1 MVDSKQAVQPKM
13 FAADT
18 QAIGL
23 NKSQPSRPQRIS
35 LVLQGGGQ
43 RGIFTAGVIDAF
55 LTRHF
60 DPFEHYYGTSAGALN
75 MSAYVC
81 QQYQY
86 GYRFITQLTTQERFF
101 HLMKYVRRQHHMDL
115 DWALETALPG
125 KETALDMET
134 ARRHLQNRYAYA
146 CATDV
151 DILKPAF
158 FSLTEDNWPD
168 ALKATC
174 AIPLLYP
181 HPVNINEHRYVDG
194 GVTAAIPAK
203 EAFARGADI
212 IVVIRTEPDVEQEKR
227 VDDSGR
233 FLETLRARFETHKPQ
248 FKIADYLTNFEEKYR
263 LARFETFQKE
273 LSKQLGE
280 LSERYKS
287 SREQWV
293 SRVKDSMREKA
304 MQNGGRWLFGGDTI
318 YRLQSLSGKPLST
331 DMLKMFTT
339 HYQSYQ
345 SELQFLANP
354 PARAQVLQIAPNE
367 PLQSSALLS
376 KSEALEADYQ
386 LGLTLGNQFLDQYGD
401 ALVALSSVDNSEFE
415 STSAPMPHQG

>member
-1 MVDSKQAVQPKM
+1 MVDSNQTVQPSALTDNAL
-13 FAADT
+13 AAGV
-18 QAIGL
+18 QSGAY
-23 NKSQPSRPQRIS
+23 SRPQRLS

-43 RGIFTAGVIDAF
+43 RGIFTAGVLDAF
-55 LTRHF
+55 LTHHF
-60 DPFEHYYGTSAGALN
+60 DPFELYFGTSAGALN

-115 DWALETALPG
+115 DWALDKALPG
-125 KETALDMET
+125 KDTALDMEV
-134 ARRHLQNRYAYA
+134 ARRHLQHRYAYA

-151 DILKPAF
+151 DTLQPAF
-158 FSLTEDNWPD
+158 FSLVEDNWPD

-181 HPVNINEHRYVDG
+181 DPVNINDHRYVDG

-212 IVVIRTEPDVEQEKR
+212 IVVIRTEPTVEQSKR
-227 VDDSGR
+227 GDDSGR
-233 FLETLRARFETHKPQ
+233 FLETLRTRFENKKPQ
-248 FKIADYLTNFEEKYR
+248 FKLSDYLSNFESKYR

-280 LSERYKS
+280 LSDRYKS

-293 SRVKDSMREKA
+293 NRVRDNMREKA
-304 MQNGGRWLFGGDTI
+304 IQNGGRWLFGGDTI
-318 YRLQSLSGKPLST
+318 YRLQSLSGKPLNT
-331 DMLKMFTT
+331 DMLRMFTT

-345 SELQFLANP
+345 SELQFLATP
-354 PARAQVLQIAPNE
+354 PARTQILQIAPSA

-376 KSEALEADYQ
+376 KPEALEADYQ
-386 LGLTLGNQFLDQYGD
+386 LGLALGNQFLRQYGES
-401 ALVALSSVDNSEFE
+401 LVAISSVGNPEFS
-415 STSAPMPHQG
+415 STSVHVPDQG

>member
-1 MVDSKQAVQPKM
+1 MVDSKQAVQPKA

-18 QAIGL
+18 QVIGI
-23 NKSQPSRPQRIS
+23 NKGQSSRPQRVS

-55 LTRHF
+55 LTHQF

-125 KETALDMET
+125 QDTALDMET
-134 ARRHLQNRYAYA
+134 ARRHLKNRYAYA

-151 DILKPAF
+151 DTLRPAF
-158 FSLTEDNWPD
+158 FSLTEDHWLD

-181 HPVNINEHRYVDG
+181 HPINLNDHRYVDG
-194 GVTAAIPAK
+194 GVSAAIPAK

-212 IVVIRTEPDVEQEKR
+212 IVVIRTEPVIEQEKR

-233 FLETLRARFETHKPQ
+233 FLETLRARLETKRPQ
-248 FKIADYLTNFEEKYR
+248 FKLADYVSNFEAKYR

-280 LSERYKS
+280 LSDRYKS

-293 SRVKDSMREKA
+293 SRVRDSMREKA
-304 MQNGGRWLFGGDTI
+304 MQNGGRWLFGGDAI
-318 YRLQSLSGKPLST
+318 YRLQSLSGKPLNT
-331 DMLKMFTT
+331 DMLKMLTT

-345 SELQFLANP
+345 SELQFLTNP
-354 PARAQVLQIAPNE
+354 PARAQVLQIAPSA

-376 KSEALEADYQ
+376 KPEALETDYQ
-386 LGLTLGNQFLDQYGD
+386 LGVALGHQFLRQYGD
-401 ALVALSSVDNSEFE
+401 SLVALSSVDNPAFD
-415 STSAPMPHQG
+415 SASLQVPAQG

>member
-1 MVDSKQAVQPKM
+1 MVETNQAVQPTVLTDN
-13 FAADT
+13 ALTASAQSGT
-18 QAIGL
+18 RA
-23 NKSQPSRPQRIS
+23 RPQRIA

-43 RGIFTAGVIDAF
+43 RGIFTAGVLDAF
-55 LTRHF
+55 LTHQF
-60 DPFEHYYGTSAGALN
+60 DPFELYFGTSAGALN

-101 HLMKYVRRQHHMDL
+101 HLMKYVRRQHYMDL
-115 DWALETALPG
+115 DWALDTALPG
-125 KETALDMET
+125 KETALDMEA
-134 ARRHLQNRYAYA
+134 ARRHLQSRYAYA

-151 DILKPAF
+151 DTLQPAF
-158 FSLTEDNWPD
+158 FSLTEDSWPD

-181 HPVNINEHRYVDG
+181 HPVTIGTHRYVDG
-194 GVTAAIPAK
+194 GVTAAIPVK

-212 IVVIRTEPDVEQEKR
+212 IVVVRTEPVIEQEKR
-227 VDDSGR
+227 DDENRR
-233 FLETLRARFETHKPQ
+233 FLETLRERFETKRPQ
-248 FKIADYLTNFEEKYR
+248 FKLSDYLSNFESKYR

-287 SREQWV
+287 SREQLV
-293 SRVKDSMREKA
+293 NRVRDSMKEKA
-304 MQNGGRWLFGGDTI
+304 TQNGGRWLFGGDTI
-318 YRLQSLSGKPLST
+318 YRLQSLSGKPLNT
-331 DMLKMFTT
+331 EMLKMLTT

-345 SELQFLANP
+345 SELQFLASP
-354 PARAQVLQIAPNE
+354 PARAQIVQIAPSA

-376 KSEALEADYQ
+376 KPAALEADYQ
-386 LGLTLGNQFLDQYGD
+386 LGASLGNQFLREYGD
-401 ALVALSSVDNSEFE
+401 SLVSLSTVDNPGFE
-415 STSAPMPHQG
+415 STSLQMPHQG

>member
-1 MVDSKQAVQPKM
+1 MY
-13 FAADT
+13 
-18 QAIGL
+18 
-23 NKSQPSRPQRIS
+23 SRPQRIS

-43 RGIFTAGVIDAF
+43 RGIFTAGVLDAF
-55 LTRHF
+55 LTHRF
-60 DPFEHYYGTSAGALN
+60 DPFELYFGTSAGALN

-101 HLMKYVRRQHHMDL
+101 HLMKYVRRQHYMDL
-115 DWALETALPG
+115 DWALDTALPG
-125 KETALDMET
+125 KETALDMEA
-134 ARRHLQNRYAYA
+134 ARHHLQNRYAYA

-151 DILKPAF
+151 DSLQPAF
-158 FSLTEDNWPD
+158 FSLTEDSWPD

-181 HPVNINEHRYVDG
+181 HPVNIGEHRYVDG

-212 IVVIRTEPDVEQEKR
+212 IVVVRTEPVVEQEKR
-227 VDDSGR
+227 DDENRR
-233 FLETLRARFETHKPQ
+233 FLETLRERLETKKPQ
-248 FKIADYLTNFEEKYR
+248 FKLSDYLSNFESKYR

-287 SREQWV
+287 GREQLV
-293 SRVKDSMREKA
+293 SRVRDSMKEKA

-318 YRLQSLSGKPLST
+318 YRLQSLSGKPLNT
-331 DMLKMFTT
+331 EMLKMLTT

-345 SELQFLANP
+345 SELQFLASP
-354 PARAQVLQIAPNE
+354 PARTQVLQIAPSA

-376 KSEALEADYQ
+376 KPEALEADYQ
-386 LGLTLGNQFLDQYGD
+386 LGVSLGNQFLRQYGD
-401 ALVALSSVDNSEFE
+401 SLVSLSSIDNPRFE
-415 STSAPMPHQG
+415 STTVQMPHQGQS

>member
-1 MVDSKQAVQPKM
+1 MVETNQAVQPTVLTDN
-13 FAADT
+13 ALTASAQSGT
-18 QAIGL
+18 RA
-23 NKSQPSRPQRIS
+23 RPQRIA

-43 RGIFTAGVIDAF
+43 RGIFTAGVLDAF
-55 LTRHF
+55 LTHRF
-60 DPFEHYYGTSAGALN
+60 DPFELYFGTSAGALN

-101 HLMKYVRRQHHMDL
+101 HLMKYVRRQHYMDL
-115 DWALETALPG
+115 DWALDTALPG
-125 KETALDMET
+125 KETALDMEA
-134 ARRHLQNRYAYA
+134 ARRHLQSRYAYA

-151 DILKPAF
+151 DTLQPAF
-158 FSLTEDNWPD
+158 FSLTEDSWPD

-181 HPVNINEHRYVDG
+181 HPVTIGTHRYVDG
-194 GVTAAIPAK
+194 GVTAAIPVK

-212 IVVIRTEPDVEQEKR
+212 IVVVRTEPVIEQEKR
-227 VDDSGR
+227 DDENRR
-233 FLETLRARFETHKPQ
+233 FLETLRERFETKRPQ
-248 FKIADYLTNFEEKYR
+248 FKLSDYLSNFESKYR

-287 SREQWV
+287 SREQLV
-293 SRVKDSMREKA
+293 SRVRDSMKEKA

-318 YRLQSLSGKPLST
+318 YRLQSLSGKPLNT
-331 DMLKMFTT
+331 EMLKMLTT

-345 SELQFLANP
+345 SELQFLASP
-354 PARAQVLQIAPNE
+354 PAGAQIVQIAPSA

-376 KSEALEADYQ
+376 KPAALEADYQ
-386 LGLTLGNQFLDQYGD
+386 LGASLGNQFLREYGD
-401 ALVALSSVDNSEFE
+401 SLVSLSTVDNPGFE
-415 STSAPMPHQG
+415 STSLQMPHQG